1 MSTLGK
7 LFIGLTIL
15 FSAGAAVVGFLVV
28 QQKSQY
34 AGQLASVESALKATP
49 NTTYNTSFKDNTSEP
64 AATLKKASEG
74 YKTALTDLSTTQD
87 SLKTA
92 QDDLTK
98 SKTEVANLTTE
109 VASAKKQAEET
120 ASKLAVAE
128 ATVKEKEGELQKY
141 SDALKGRVIDQV
153 IADLDEFRE
162 KTKVLEAEKKIIE
175 DSLAQMQAKVKQYE
189 IQDNLRNEGR
199 APLDLS
205 GKVLAI
211 NREWNFVVLDVG
223 KANQLVEG
231 VDLSVYRGNTLIGKV
246 RTVSVEANTAVADI
260 LPDWTKTEI
269 QVGDK
274 VLF

>member
-7 LFIGLTIL
+7 LFIGLTIF
-15 FSAGAAVVGFLVV
+15 FSAGSVIVGFLLVG
-28 QQKSQY
+28 QKSQY
-34 AGQLASVESALKATP
+34 AGQLASVEAALKTTP
-49 NTTYNTSFKDNTSEP
+49 NTTYNADFKSNKAEP
-64 AATLKKASEG
+64 AATLKKAGEG
-74 YKTALTDLSTTQD
+74 YKTALTDLSATQE

-109 VASAKKQAEET
+109 AAAAKKQAEEAT
-120 ASKLAVAE
+120 SKLTIAE
-128 ATVKEKEGELQKY
+128 ATVKEKEIAIQKY
-141 SDALKGRVIDQV
+141 TDALKGREITEV
-153 IADLDEFRE
+153 IAGLEEFRE
-162 KTKVLEAEKKIIE
+162 KSRVLEAEKKIIE
-175 DSLAQMQAKVKQYE
+175 DSLAQMQAKIKQFE
-189 IQDNLRNEGR
+189 IQDDLRKDKI
-199 APLDLS
+199 APLELS

-231 VDLSVYRGNTLIGKV
+231 IDLSVYRGNTLIGKI
-246 RTVSVEANTAVADI
+246 RTVSVETSTAVADI